1 VPRLKLRIDFDDER
15 AIGPG
20 KIELLELIDA
30 LGSISAAGR
39 RMKMSYRRAWLLV
52 DALSRCFRQPLV
64 ASHAGGAHGG
74 GATLTP
80 AGCAV
85 DVGGTRCLS
94 GPFDGAVVAHE
105 GLSTALAEPGVPVEE
120 TNVSKTASWG

>member
-1 VPRLKLRIDFDDER
+1 MPRLKLRIDFDDGR

-39 RMKMSYRRAWLLV
+39 RMNMSYRRAWLLV
-52 DALSRCFRQPLV
+52 EALNRCFREPLV
-64 ASHAGGAHGG
+64 TSHAGGPHGG

-85 DVGGTRCLS
+85 VRHYRAVERAAQTA
-94 GPFDGAVVAHE
+94 GAADME
-105 GLSTALAEPGVPVEE
+105 ELATALAERGLPV
-120 TNVSKTASWG
+120 